1 MEVKSSSDQKLNP
14 NSNNETDISKEV
26 FKVPGILQVTSSRGL
41 ANTSSGNSEL
51 PKCLESSKNVS
62 NDQLSFDLSKSSNN
76 SNNKNLAKDNEKI
89 SNLIGIKDLETK
101 DYKESDDSNQ
111 NKISPSKDQK
121 SASIPYKE
129 PPWGGLNPPP
139 ENDKSLYT
147 LEELKNGVIVKTH
160 ELSKSYQVV
169 GRLPTCDIQLEHP
182 SLSRYHAILQFKAVG
197 SSDKP
202 AGFYLYDLNS
212 THGTFHN
219 KNKCFPKTYYRLRVG
234 HMIKFG
240 GSTRQLILQGP
251 DEDTENESELS
262 VTELKEIAA
271 QKARKKQEEKRLQEK
286 QEAELESQGI
296 SWGMAE
302 DAIDEEDSES
312 KSDEVKIATPLIEN
326 DSLYLNDPKKT
337 LRGWFER
344 EGYDLEYDCQELSY
358 AKFKCT
364 ITLPVEDENGVTT
377 DIIAEATVSGKKK
390 EAVVSCAL
398 EACRI
403 LDRRGL
409 LRASKHES
417 RQRKNVKKWEEN
429 DFYDSDEDEFLDRTG
444 SLQAKRQ
451 KRMQSVKESKVQENE
466 KTVPETFE
474 TLTEKHQIVSK
485 EILELQERITK
496 AKTSMEYL
504 NSQQQKDDNE
514 DLDTYMA
521 AIESS
526 ADCSKTELGKLTAQL
541 FDLKS
546 KSKKLEKL
554 IEIARPAKMPGFL
567 SSTKMENKISL
578 DESGAKKTSKIMV
591 GKMFGRKLGKLKPL
605 NPDFNNTVA
614 PSMNLP
620 KNTDILPASDMP
632 RNLITNDNQKIEKTR
647 VAYSSVNHKEE
658 NFSTQPTHKNSEI
671 SNSEGIKNCKATCD
685 VEKEEQ
691 NKKVSH
697 TNALKR
703 KNSEK
708 DSNDLQLTIP
718 SKMNTY
724 EVMSEQDERY
734 TSWVPPKNQSGDGR
748 TSLNDKYGY

>member
-1 MEVKSSSDQKLNP
+1 MEVKFSSDQKMNP
-14 NSNNETDISKEV
+14 NSSNETDISKEV
-26 FKVPGILQVTSSRGL
+26 FKVPGALQVVTSRGL
-41 ANTSSGNSEL
+41 TNASSGNSEL
-51 PKCLESSKNVS
+51 PKCLESCKNVS
-62 NDQLSFDLSKSSNN
+62 NDQLSFDQSNSSNN
-76 SNNKNLAKDNEKI
+76 GNNKNLAKDNEKVGNFI
-89 SNLIGIKDLETK
+89 EIKELETK
-101 DYKESDDSNQ
+101 DYEESVEPSQ

-147 LEELKNGVIVKTH
+147 LEELKSGVIVKTH

-251 DEDTENESELS
+251 DEDTEKESELS
-262 VTELKEIAA
+262 VTELKEIAT
-271 QKARKKQEEKRLQEK
+271 QKARKKQEEKRVQEK
-286 QEAELESQGI
+286 QDAELESQGI

-302 DAIDEEDSES
+302 DAIDEEDSENR
-312 KSDEVKIATPLIEN
+312 SDEVKIATPLVEN

-364 ITLPVEDENGVTT
+364 VTLPVEDENGVTT

-417 RQRKNVKKWEEN
+417 RQKKNVKKWEEN

-451 KRMQSVKESKVQENE
+451 KRMQSVKGSKVQEDE
-466 KTVPETFE
+466 KAVPETFE
-474 TLTEKHQIVSK
+474 TLTEKHQNLSK

-504 NSQQQKDDNE
+504 NSQQQEVDNE

-526 ADCSKTELGKLTAQL
+526 ADCSKTELGKLTTQL

-567 SSTKMENKISL
+567 SGTKTDNKKTL
-578 DESGAKKTSKIMV
+578 DENGAKKTSKIMV
-591 GKMFGRKLGKLKPL
+591 GKMFGRGLGKLKPL
-605 NPDFNNTVA
+605 NPNIKNIVA

-632 RNLITNDNQKIEKTR
+632 RNLITNDNQKNEKKR
-647 VAYSSVNHKEE
+647 VVNSSVNHQGE
-658 NFSTQPTHKNSEI
+658 NYSPQPTTKISET
-671 SNSEGIKNCKATCD
+671 SNSESIKNHKATCD
-685 VEKEEQ
+685 VVKEQ
-691 NKKVSH
+691 QHKKVSN
-697 TNALKR
+697 TSAIKC
-703 KNSEK
+703 KNSVK
-708 DSNDLQLTIP
+708 DSIDLQSTIP
-718 SKMNTY
+718 SKMKPY

-734 TSWVPPKNQSGDGR
+734 TSWIPPKNQSGDGR

>member
-1 MEVKSSSDQKLNP
+1 MEVKNSSDQKLNP

-26 FKVPGILQVTSSRGL
+26 FKVPGTLQVTTSRGL
-41 ANTSSGNSEL
+41 VNTSSGNSEL
-51 PKCLESSKNVS
+51 PKCLESSKKVS

-76 SNNKNLAKDNEKI
+76 SNNENLAQDNEKI
-89 SNLIGIKDLETK
+89 GNLIEIKELETK
-101 DYKESDDSNQ
+101 DYKESDKSNQ

-147 LEELKNGVIVKTH
+147 LEELKSGVIVRTH

-326 DSLYLNDPKKT
+326 DSLYLSDPKKT

-364 ITLPVEDENGVTT
+364 VTLPVEDENGVTT

-417 RQRKNVKKWEEN
+417 RQKKNVKKWEEN

-466 KTVPETFE
+466 KAVPETFE

-504 NSQQQKDDNE
+504 NSQQQKDNNE

-526 ADCSKTELGKLTAQL
+526 ADCSKTELGKLTTQL

-567 SSTKMENKISL
+567 SGTKIENKISL

-605 NPDFNNTVA
+605 NPNFKNTDA

-620 KNTDILPASDMP
+620 KNTDILPTSDMP
-632 RNLITNDNQKIEKTR
+632 SNLITNDNQKIEKTR
-647 VAYSSVNHKEE
+647 VVYSSVNHKEE
-658 NFSTQPTHKNSEI
+658 NFSLQPTDKNSVT
-671 SNSEGIKNCKATCD
+671 SNSEVIKNGKATCD

-691 NKKVSH
+691 NKKVAH
-697 TNALKR
+697 TNAIKR